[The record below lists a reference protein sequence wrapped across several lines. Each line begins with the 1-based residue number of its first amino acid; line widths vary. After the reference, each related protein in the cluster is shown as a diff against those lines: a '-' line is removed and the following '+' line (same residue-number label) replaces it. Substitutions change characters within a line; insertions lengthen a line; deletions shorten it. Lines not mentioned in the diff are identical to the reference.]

1 MFAHLKEQSLS
12 GIRRLSAT
20 TATLMVFVPDPL
32 YCITAIGGA
41 GGGEFGGIIRGFR
54 AIRSDKPLTVK
65 VLIMVLVCDF
75 WTFFNWFNFVLHMHC
90 APDPL

>member
-41 GGGEFGGIIRGFR
+41 GGGVAGGGGGEFGGIIRGFR

-75 WTFFNWFNFVLHMHC
+75 WTFFNWFNFC
-90 APDPL
+90 FD